1 MISVLLVDDHE
12 VLRQGLT
19 RLLDSEP
26 DLSVVGQAGTGE
38 EALELVGRLE
48 PTLVTLDLHLPGIG
62 GLETAVRL
70 LAARPDQGVVI
81 VSSLVR
87 AREVQLL
94 VRAGVRGYLSK
105 TAPAQEIVRALRQVG
120 TGGTYYDS
128 HAAAALAESLR
139 GLEEPPELS
148 ARQLE
153 ILLMAARGLR
163 TREIANQLAL
173 STKTVEKHR
182 TEIFGRLGVRNLA
195 EALEAA
201 RRYQLLA

>member
-19 RLLDSEP
+19 RLLDCEP

-38 EALELVGRLE
+38 EALELVRQLE

-94 VRAGVRGYLSK
+94 VRTGVRGYLSK
-105 TAPAQEIVRALRQVG
+105 TAPAKEIVRALRQVG
-120 TGGTYYDS
+120 SGGNYYDS
-128 HAAAALAESLR
+128 HAAQALAESLR
-139 GLEEPPELS
+139 GLEPLELS

-163 TREIANQLAL
+163 TREIANLLAL
-173 STKTVEKHR
+173 SVKTVEKHR

-201 RRYQLLA
+201 RRHQILA

>member
-1 MISVLLVDDHE
+1 MISILLVDDHE

-19 RLLDSEP
+19 RLLESEP
-26 DLSVVGQAGTGE
+26 DLSVVGQAGSGE
-38 EALELVGRLE
+38 EALELVRHLE

-81 VSSLVR
+81 VSSMVR

-94 VRAGVRGYLSK
+94 VRTGVRGYLSK

-120 TGGTYYDS
+120 SGGSYYDS
-128 HAAAALAESLR
+128 HAALALAESLR
-139 GLEEPPELS
+139 GAEPPELS

-163 TREIANQLAL
+163 TKEIADQLAL
-173 STKTVEKHR
+173 SSKTVEKHR

>member
-38 EALELVGRLE
+38 EALELVRQLE

-120 TGGTYYDS
+120 TGGNYYDS
-128 HAAAALAESLR
+128 HAAMALAESLR
-139 GLEEPPELS
+139 GAEPPELS

-163 TREIANQLAL
+163 TKEIADQLAL
-173 STKTVEKHR
+173 SVKTVEKHR
-182 TEIFGRLGVRNLA
+182 SEIFARLGVRNLA

>member
-38 EALELVGRLE
+38 EALELVGRLA

-87 AREVQLL
+87 SREVQLL

-120 TGGTYYDS
+120 TGGSYYDS
-128 HAAAALAESLR
+128 HAAMALAESLR
-139 GLEEPPELS
+139 GAEPPELS

-163 TREIANQLAL
+163 SKEIADQLAL

-182 TEIFGRLGVRNLA
+182 TEIFARLGVRNLA